1 MGKLIQQMIKFGF
14 VGVLCFFIDYGIMVF
29 LTEVFGINY
38 MVSSTV
44 SFSVS
49 VTVNYILSV
58 AFVFETDKDKNKI
71 PNPKNRPE
79 NTEIDAS
86 RLPTFSPD
94 NPTKIADVIVNI
106 SIPVNGEI
114 PAKTPNAA
122 PENPISDNVCVK
134 KEV

>member
-1 MGKLIQQMIKFGF
+1 MVKLIQQMIKFGF

-71 PNPKNRPE
+71 KEFIVFVLLYVPCVAAVSTIRKEMN
-79 NTEIDAS
+79 S
-86 RLPTFSPD
+86 RNWTL
-94 NPTKIADVIVNI
+94 V
-106 SIPVNGEI
+106 SIGWQLLCAYALSFAVYQVG
-114 PAKTPNAA
+114 
-122 PENPISDNVCVK
+122 CLLGF
-134 KEV
+134 

>member
-1 MGKLIQQMIKFGF
+1 MVKLIQQMIKFGF

-71 PNPKNRPE
+71 KE
-79 NTEIDAS
+79 
-86 RLPTFSPD
+86 F
-94 NPTKIADVIVNI
+94 IVFVLL
-106 SIPVNGEI
+106 SIVGLGVN
-114 PAKTPNAA
+114 
-122 PENPISDNVCVK
+122 
-134 KEV
+134 

>member
-1 MGKLIQQMIKFGF
+1 MIKFGF

-71 PNPKNRPE
+71 EEIKTICWCGRKATMVARISEGKIVRTGDQIGLDKGEYISLCRKHYNDGTIYEPKN
-79 NTEIDAS
+79 
-86 RLPTFSPD
+86 
-94 NPTKIADVIVNI
+94 
-106 SIPVNGEI
+106 
-114 PAKTPNAA
+114 
-122 PENPISDNVCVK
+122 
-134 KEV
+134 

>member
-1 MGKLIQQMIKFGF
+1 MVKLIQQMIKFGF

-71 PNPKNRPE
+71 KEFIVFVLLSIVVLGVNE
-79 NTEIDAS
+79 LCMWLGTDLMGIHYMI
-86 RLPTFSPD
+86 
-94 NPTKIADVIVNI
+94 TKIGATAIVMVYNFVTRKMFI
-106 SIPVNGEI
+106 E
-114 PAKTPNAA
+114 
-122 PENPISDNVCVK
+122 K
-134 KEV
+134 KN

>member
-1 MGKLIQQMIKFGF
+1 MVKLIQQMIKFGF

-58 AFVFETDKDKNKI
+58 AFVF
-71 PNPKNRPE
+71 
-79 NTEIDAS
+79 
-86 RLPTFSPD
+86 
-94 NPTKIADVIVNI
+94 
-106 SIPVNGEI
+106 
-114 PAKTPNAA
+114 
-122 PENPISDNVCVK
+122 
-134 KEV
+134 

>member
-1 MGKLIQQMIKFGF
+1 MVKLIQQMIKFGF

-71 PNPKNRPE
+71 KHYILLQELQSFINMSLYSFFTDIQANRYF
-79 NTEIDAS
+79 
-86 RLPTFSPD
+86 L
-94 NPTKIADVIVNI
+94 I
-106 SIPVNGEI
+106 S
-114 PAKTPNAA
+114 
-122 PENPISDNVCVK
+122 
-134 KEV
+134 

>member
-1 MGKLIQQMIKFGF
+1 MIKFGF

-71 PNPKNRPE
+71 KEFIVFVLLSIVGLGVNE
-79 NTEIDAS
+79 LFMWLGTDLMGIHYMI
-86 RLPTFSPD
+86 
-94 NPTKIADVIVNI
+94 TKIGATAIVMVYNFVTRKMFI
-106 SIPVNGEI
+106 E
-114 PAKTPNAA
+114 
-122 PENPISDNVCVK
+122 K
-134 KEV
+134 KN

>member
-1 MGKLIQQMIKFGF
+1 MIKFGF

-71 PNPKNRPE
+71 KEFIVFVLLSIVGLGVNE
-79 NTEIDAS
+79 FCMWLGTDLMGIHYMI
-86 RLPTFSPD
+86 
-94 NPTKIADVIVNI
+94 TKIGATAIVMVYNFVTRKMFI
-106 SIPVNGEI
+106 E
-114 PAKTPNAA
+114 
-122 PENPISDNVCVK
+122 K
-134 KEV
+134 KN

>member
-1 MGKLIQQMIKFGF
+1 MVKLIQQMIKFGF

-71 PNPKNRPE
+71 KE
-79 NTEIDAS
+79 FIVFVLLSIVGLGVHELCMWLGTDLMGIHYMI
-86 RLPTFSPD
+86 
-94 NPTKIADVIVNI
+94 TKIGATAIVMVYNFVTRKMFI
-106 SIPVNGEI
+106 E
-114 PAKTPNAA
+114 
-122 PENPISDNVCVK
+122 K
-134 KEV
+134 KN